1 MSHFG
6 YRDRAEG
13 KGDDQMKQRWYV
25 KNGDALCRIDLR
37 EAAMGLGTR
46 SWLRAI
52 YG

>member
-1 MSHFG
+1 
-6 YRDRAEG
+6 
-13 KGDDQMKQRWYV
+13 MKQRWYSRARGSV
-25 KNGDALCRIDLR
+25 AFNLTNGDALCRVDLR